1 MTIQI
6 GQRPF
11 DEDVLID
18 QIGRMNVLAISGG
31 RVGVVKN
38 NEGETIE
45 VELPCGAGYRISI
58 ILAWN
63 DTYTVTRQ
71 FVRAGTVFQKGTIEG
86 VYCDQVGEIAYKAS
100 CWRNVEFGEKESA

>member
-18 QIGRMNVLAISGG
+18 QIGRMNVFAISGG

-58 ILAWN
+58 ILAWD

-100 CWRNVEFGEKESA
+100 CWRNVEFGKVSA

>member
-58 ILAWN
+58 ILAWD

-71 FVRAGTVFQKGTIEG
+71 FVRKGTVFQKGTVEG

-100 CWRNVEFGEKESA
+100 CWRNVEFGKVSA

>member
-1 MTIQI
+1 MKIQI

-45 VELPCGAGYRISI
+45 VELPCGAGYRVSI
-58 ILAWN
+58 ILAWD

-71 FVRAGTVFQKGTIEG
+71 FVRKGTVFQKGTIEG

-100 CWRNVEFGEKESA
+100 CFRNVEFGKVSA

>member
-58 ILAWN
+58 ILAWD

-100 CWRNVEFGEKESA
+100 CWRNVEFGKVSA